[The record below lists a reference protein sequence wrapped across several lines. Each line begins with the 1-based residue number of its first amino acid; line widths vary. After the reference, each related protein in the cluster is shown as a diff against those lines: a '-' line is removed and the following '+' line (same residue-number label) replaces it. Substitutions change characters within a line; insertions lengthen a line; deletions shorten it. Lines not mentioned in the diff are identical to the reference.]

1 MSVNTTKTAS
11 EWSVLGQLGQHKQAK
26 EALEKALS
34 LKPDCGKNLNRVIHS
49 TEIVDHVIDGL
60 RKAGLTR

>member
-1 MSVNTTKTAS
+1 M
-11 EWSVLGQLGQHKQAK
+11 LGQLGQHKQAK